1 MCKPCTDGYFLPRD
15 AMQARPMPSCGVC
28 LSVCVSV
35 TFVYSVKT
43 NKHIFKFFSPS
54 DSQTILVIPYQTSWQ
69 YSDGDALTGA
79 SNASGVGTDRDTG
92 RIPSYRSMSAAAQT
106 TTTTVTVNS
115 AVYCTER
122 HASVILFITTI
133 MVNRDEER
141 RTKQNLIVRS
151 GKSEADLALDV
162 LYYCSY

>member
-1 MCKPCTDGYFLPRD
+1 MLCKRGLCRH
-15 AMQARPMPSCGVC
+15 AVSVC
-28 LSVCVSV
+28 LSVCPSR
-35 TFVYSVKT
+35 SCILSKRI
-43 NKHIFKFFSPS
+43 NISSNFFSPS

-115 AVYCTER
+115 AVYRTER